1 MGQRQ
6 VTAGF
11 PPRPPGVPGHSWL
24 PAQGPQEPRLP
35 FTLARGCHP
44 WQQAEG
50 GQGLQGGSCGTQGRK
65 RPWGGMGATL
75 AWPRGR
81 GMSPRGWDGQGS
93 YHDTQA
99 LMGRTQ
105 TWGRLDVSG
114 ACLAQKSSI
123 FIQACSVAPISR
135 RGHTSSSPA
144 KGRRA
149 CRHPH
154 SSGLEQRLWVPEAP
168 GVPALLS

>member
-123 FIQACSVAPISR
+123 FIQACSGGGKATVWPPSPGVA
-135 RGHTSSSPA
+135 T
-144 KGRRA
+144 
-149 CRHPH
+149 HPRP
-154 SSGLEQRLWVPEAP
+154 LQRD
-168 GVPALLS
+168 GVPAGTLTAQV